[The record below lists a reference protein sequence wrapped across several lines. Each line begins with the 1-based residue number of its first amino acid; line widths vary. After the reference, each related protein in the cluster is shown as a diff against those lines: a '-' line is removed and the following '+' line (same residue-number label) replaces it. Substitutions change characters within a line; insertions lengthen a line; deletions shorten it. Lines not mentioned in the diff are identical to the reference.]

1 LSGKQFDIEY
11 LIVHNRNMKPTKYV
25 NVLVLQGNYG
35 YGDGWEDEGAY
46 LATSEGRKEARA
58 DRKAYREN
66 SPGAVRIINRRVLRA
81 DYESG
86 NF

>member
-1 LSGKQFDIEY
+1 
-11 LIVHNRNMKPTKYV
+11 MKLTKYV
-25 NVLVLQGNYG
+25 NTLILQGNYG

-46 LATSEGRKEARA
+46 LANREGWKEARE

-66 SPGAVRIINRRVLRA
+66 SPGAVRIIKRRVLRA